1 MIIVLKPGLTDGE
14 EMGITQI
21 ALKAG
26 FERVTPVRGDINTV
40 LNCIGKLSLYKK
52 NSLKS
57 RLENLPEV
65 EGVMVVDSPMRLS
78 SRKYHPDNLAVRV
91 NGSGE
96 VGGKKIVVIAG
107 PCSVES
113 EAQILCTAESVKNDG
128 ADILRGG
135 AFKPR
140 TSPYDFQGLGEEGLK
155 LLAKARKITGLP
167 FATEVMSPEKVDLVA
182 EYADILQV
190 GARNMQNFDLL
201 KELGKINKPVIL
213 KRGLAATIDEFL
225 GAAEYILA
233 GGNNRVIL
241 CLRGVGGKL
250 FAGGGLSRN
259 LIDIGDIPLIKN
271 RSHLPLLFD
280 PSHACGRIDM
290 IEPMSLAALCAGAD
304 GLMVE
309 VHRDPDNALCDGL
322 QSLNHGQFATLMNK
336 VRAIAPIVG
345 RE

>member
-1 MIIVLKPGLTDGE
+1 MIIVLKEGLMEVKEIT
-14 EMGITQI
+14 EM

-26 FERVTPVRGDINTV
+26 FEQVTPVRGDVNTV
-40 LNCIGKLSLYKK
+40 LNCIGKLSPDKK
-52 NSLKS
+52 MSLKV
-57 RLENLPEV
+57 RLESLPDV
-65 EGVMVVDSPMRLS
+65 EAVTIVDSAQRLC
-78 SRKYHPDNLAVRV
+78 SRKYHPGNLVV
-91 NGSGE
+91 QINGSGE
-96 VGGKKIVVIAG
+96 VGGKKIVVVAG
-107 PCSVES
+107 PCSVEN
-113 EAQILCTAESVKNDG
+113 EAQLLCTAESVKNNG
-128 ADILRGG
+128 AGILRGG

-155 LLAKARKITGLP
+155 LLVKAGKVTGLP
-167 FATEVMSPEKVDLVA
+167 FATEVMSPEKVGLVA

-201 KELGKINKPVIL
+201 KELGKITKPVIL
-213 KRGLAATIDEFL
+213 KRGLAATVDEFL

-259 LIDIGDIPLIKN
+259 IIDIGDIPLIKN
-271 RSHLPLLFD
+271 KSHLPLLFD
-280 PSHACGRIDM
+280 PSHACGRTDM
-290 IEPMSLAALCAGAD
+290 IEAMSLAAVCAGAD

-309 VHRDPDNALCDGL
+309 VHHDPDNALCDGP
-322 QSLNHGQFATLMNK
+322 QSLNHEQFAALMNK